1 MTPRKLFLA
10 GRWVDSGR
18 TLSVQ
23 SPWDGASIAE
33 VASAAEEHLDQAAEA
48 AVQAFRQGA
57 PPPHVRAGVL
67 LAVAA
72 ELRARHEEASR
83 LVAAE
88 AGKPVR
94 DARREVDR
102 AIGTFLVSADEAR
115 RIGGEV
121 IPLDALDAGQGKVGF
136 TRRFPAGA
144 VLGISPFNFP
154 LNLVAHKVAPA
165 IAAGCPM
172 VLKPAS
178 KTPLSALLLAEIVE
192 HAGAP
197 PGALSVVPCD
207 RAVGDRLVAD
217 ERFAVL
223 TFTGSPEVGWAMRA
237 RAGRKRVVLELG
249 GNAAVIVHEDADLPR
264 AADRITAGAFGH
276 AGQSCISVQRVYAH
290 ERVEPA
296 LRDLLL
302 ARARALRVGD
312 PLAEDTDVGPMIDL
326 GQAQRAESWIA
337 EATGGGARV
346 LLGGERRGTLLPP
359 TLLCDARPDM
369 KVCAKE
375 VFAPVAVLSSYTDF
389 ADALR
394 QVNDSD
400 YGLQAG
406 VFTRDFARIWRA
418 FETLEVGAVLVNEVP
433 TWRVDHMPY
442 GGVKA
447 SGTGREGPRFA
458 IEDYT
463 ELRLLAVHL

>member
-10 GRWVDSGR
+10 GKWVDSGAAL
-18 TLSVQ
+18 TVT
-23 SPWDGASIAE
+23 SPWDGTHIAQVAAATE
-33 VASAAEEHLDQAAEA
+33 VHLDEA
-48 AVQAFRQGA
+48 ADAAVLAFRGGA
-57 PPPHVRAGVL
+57 LPPHARATML
-67 LAVAA
+67 LAIAA
-72 ELRARHEEASR
+72 ELRARHEEAAR
-83 LVAAE
+83 LLSAE
-88 AGKPVR
+88 AGKPIR

-102 AIGTFLVSADEAR
+102 AIGTFVVSAEEAR

-121 IPLDALDAGQGKVGF
+121 IALDALDAGQGKVGF
-136 TRRFPAGA
+136 TRRFPAGP

-165 IAAGCPM
+165 LAAGCPI

-178 KTPLSALLLAEIVE
+178 RTPLSSLLLAEMAE
-192 HAGAP
+192 HAGVP

-207 RAVGDRLVAD
+207 REVGDHLVAD
-217 ERFAVL
+217 DRFRVL

-249 GNAAVIVHEDADLPR
+249 GNAAVIVHDDADLQR
-264 AADRITAGAFGH
+264 AADRITAGAFSY
-276 AGQSCISVQRVYAH
+276 AGQSCISVQRVICH
-290 ERVEPA
+290 DRIESA

-302 ARARALRVGD
+302 LRARALRVGD
-312 PLAEDTDVGPMIDL
+312 PLGEDTDVGPMIDL
-326 GQAQRAESWIA
+326 GQAKRAESWIT
-337 EATGGGARV
+337 EAKDGGARL

-359 TLLCDARPDM
+359 TLLDHARREM
-369 KVCAKE
+369 KICAKE
-375 VFAPVAVLSSYTDF
+375 VFAPVAVISPYADF
-389 ADALR
+389 ADALA
-394 QVNDSD
+394 QVNDSE

-406 VFTRDFARIWRA
+406 VFTRDFSRIWQA
-418 FETLEVGAVLVNEVP
+418 FETLEVGGVLVNEVP

-447 SGTGREGPRFA
+447 SGTGREGPRWA